1 MDDILRH
8 RPPEGEEEKLLDYI
22 QENLGHSAGE
32 TFREVREGRAEFYD
46 LSPQTRRRVLDLARK
61 WVKDFRA
68 KRRR

>member
-8 RPPEGEEEKLLDYI
+8 RPPEGEEENFLDYI
-22 QENLGHSAGE
+22 QKGLGHRAGQS
-32 TFREVREGRAEFYD
+32 FREVREGQAEFND
-46 LSPQTRRRVLDLARK
+46 LSPQTRRRVLNLARK

>member
-8 RPPEGEEEKLLDYI
+8 RPPEGEEENFLDYI
-22 QENLGHSAGE
+22 QEGLGHRAGKS
-32 TFREVREGRAEFYD
+32 FREVREGRAEFND